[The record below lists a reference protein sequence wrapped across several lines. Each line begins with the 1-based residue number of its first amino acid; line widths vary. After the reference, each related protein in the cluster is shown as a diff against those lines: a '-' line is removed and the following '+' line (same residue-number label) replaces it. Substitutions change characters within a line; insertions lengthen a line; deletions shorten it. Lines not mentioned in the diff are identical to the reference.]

1 MEFQTIS
8 IKEFEKYRQKP
19 DVWVIDLRTIEEYEE
34 MHVGGARNI
43 PYDNLEMYKKY
54 LPKDKTYIL
63 YCDRGGTSLKVAR
76 ELSREGYQAM
86 TVVGGFQAI
95 LQNV

>member
-19 DVWVIDLRTIEEYEE
+19 DVWVIDLRTTEEYEE

-76 ELSREGYQAM
+76 ELSRESYQAM

-95 LQNV
+95 LQNI

>member
-19 DVWVIDLRTIEEYEE
+19 DVWVIDLRKIEEYEE

-95 LQNV
+95 LQNI

>member
-43 PYDNLEMYKKY
+43 SYDNLEMYKKY

-95 LQNV
+95 LQNI

>member
-19 DVWVIDLRTIEEYEE
+19 DVWVIDLRTTEEYEE

-43 PYDNLEMYKKY
+43 P
-54 LPKDKTYIL
+54 
-63 YCDRGGTSLKVAR
+63 
-76 ELSREGYQAM
+76 
-86 TVVGGFQAI
+86 
-95 LQNV
+95 

>member
-76 ELSREGYQAM
+76 ELSQEGYQAM

-95 LQNV
+95 LQNI

>member
-19 DVWVIDLRTIEEYEE
+19 DVWVIDLRTTEEYEE

-95 LQNV
+95 LQNI

>member
-95 LQNV
+95 LQNI